1 MRISLATLSGVVL
14 AIPLMVHA
22 QSAPYWQQKGYQ
34 RGHGHEA
41 RGARIGGGPGYLRG
55 EYRIRQA
62 RYRSDVRS
70 FLGPA
75 P

>member
-55 EYRIRQA
+55 E
-62 RYRSDVRS
+62 
-70 FLGPA
+70 
-75 P
+75 